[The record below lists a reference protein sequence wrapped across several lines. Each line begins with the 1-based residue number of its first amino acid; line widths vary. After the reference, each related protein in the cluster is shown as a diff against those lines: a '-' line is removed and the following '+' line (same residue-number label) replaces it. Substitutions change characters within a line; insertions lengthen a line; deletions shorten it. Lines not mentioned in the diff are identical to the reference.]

1 MKTSKLRSLLKILLH
16 TLFFQVMIVSFYHY
30 DYLGA
35 PLNLLWAFFY
45 LNRAGKFL
53 LELKHSVSS

>member
-1 MKTSKLRSLLKILLH
+1 
-16 TLFFQVMIVSFYHY
+16 MIVSFYHY